1 MSQGAIYI
9 ITQDP
14 RYVEMLLTSAAS
26 LRRAMPQLP
35 ITVFSQ
41 FPVESPLFEKV
52 VRVEPT
58 QDGFFDKTRL
68 MRESPYDRTLFI
80 DADIYVAE
88 PIPELFSLLD
98 HFDCAA
104 THEEYVSTDWHQRYP
119 RPDIPESFP
128 EFNTGI
134 LMLKRSEKVDRLLTE
149 WGDLY
154 QAYLEAKPGEKIND
168 QPFFRVAIYRSDVR
182 VATLTREY
190 NCKFRGQ
197 GYLKGRVK
205 ILHGHVNFELAL
217 NHVTAAAAVLNKSE
231 GPRVYIA
238 GTVFEQ
244 KIVGRLV
251 SKRKAHKVGR
261 FSELAKPAAVMMMR
275 AKRLRD
281 VIKERGI
288 TGTLAKVFAVK

>member
-1 MSQGAIYI
+1 
-9 ITQDP
+9 
-14 RYVEMLLTSAAS
+14 
-26 LRRAMPQLP
+26 
-35 ITVFSQ
+35 
-41 FPVESPLFEKV
+41 
-52 VRVEPT
+52 
-58 QDGFFDKTRL
+58 
-68 MRESPYDRTLFI
+68 
-80 DADIYVAE
+80 
-88 PIPELFSLLD
+88 
-98 HFDCAA
+98 
-104 THEEYVSTDWHQRYP
+104 
-119 RPDIPESFP
+119 
-128 EFNTGI
+128 
-134 LMLKRSEKVDRLLTE
+134 
-149 WGDLY
+149 
-154 QAYLEAKPGEKIND
+154 
-168 QPFFRVAIYRSDVR
+168 
-182 VATLTREY
+182 
-190 NCKFRGQ
+190 
-197 GYLKGRVK
+197 LKGRVK